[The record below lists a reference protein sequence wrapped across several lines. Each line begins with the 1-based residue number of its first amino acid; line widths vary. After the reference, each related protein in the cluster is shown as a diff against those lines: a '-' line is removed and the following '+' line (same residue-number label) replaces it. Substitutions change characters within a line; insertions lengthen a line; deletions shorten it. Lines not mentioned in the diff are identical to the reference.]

1 MVCIRDNELTRL
13 REDDEFKSWLQKM
26 KESYP
31 DKTDEE
37 IENQLLTF
45 IQVNNGNFPGYTP
58 FGDKSDTFEQL
69 LKIYGDDGVRAMEI
83 YEHLFD
89 KDFIEEFGNW
99 CGMPFDTEGLTEEQ
113 IKEQMENDE
122 KKLLKSIRNIKGEPA
137 LLFINSVNHL
147 SSKSTTAAVAGE
159 DKNIPFKIEIKNGE
173 AYVITGYEGPV
184 QNGSFTFMIA
194 KNVNNPIDG
203 TDVQIDTEDIA
214 KAYDFSADNKG
225 FTEKRLGLF
234 ITQSSKDLYYIS
246 KQISR
251 TNGLLKANYDKVHNK
266 EEAISFIQ
274 NNASGLFFS
283 TDKDSP
289 FGSIQ
294 LIQMRAM
301 GTTVWQIAS
310 PEGIFCTSNR
320 YKVSKSY
327 ADKVSQAFFINLEN
341 YKAITDFITSNVFSQ
356 KPDSYLS
363 NPIMDY
369 DYNSG
374 RFILKPASVRS
385 QHNVKTELCLTYA
398 SILFN
403 EQADKFNKY
412 LNWAKQFP
420 EIEQNSVGV
429 GATKDVN
436 MVGNLIGA
444 ILSGQLI
451 DSNYYTA
458 HSFDQKAIEQA
469 LYVSRHVDS
478 IRKIVDTIWK
488 DIQHDIQTRR
498 MEPIRNAIGQLYDV
512 YKEIDFSDIADGT
525 YKNRTISKV
534 EDYNSANNFCDTID
548 KVKAAYGYRRNDS
561 GSRKQYDATEYTK
574 IVSTYEQLGQL
585 YNQIKEYLIKHNDK
599 EDTVSGESLEKLISQ
614 YFTCIDTIVGIMED
628 DISKLEYF
636 IWNAPE
642 KYTTEYYQQLLYFD
656 RSVIG
661 MYTNRQNK
669 TLIEKLFTLNS
680 YSADPIQNALY
691 GIFSQTHVKRFEQL
705 KARYYNNYTKLTN
718 KRTIDNKEE
727 SLENIID
734 TMIQD
739 AVQHICDDWCT
750 KNLKCLTEEEERRYR
765 ESLKLDMIGHLKA
778 GMPLDT
784 FIGGASSSGHSIINV
799 LYRIIQTQGNRS
811 NLLIKQKGDALV
823 KKFNDVFDNH
833 NPFNQCKRFCEF
845 VEDENDKKWI
855 TRKARKTLSGYFI
868 RDVNYGQYYRAKVTE
883 QRRLL
888 KELDKKTG
896 SNQLY
901 YTIDEDKSTKTKL
914 FIEWHIGS
922 EKYQNEFLDN
932 MDMWIE
938 KNANR
943 RYNAKYYIDRRR
955 ILTKDREIG
964 GNIISV
970 GNDAINRQNTLRR
983 QIDGIKNRHC
993 EKVELEGGKKINVF
1007 IPSKVPPV
1015 QRKILDNLEQQ
1026 LSDLSSPYERYTKP
1040 DGTLGLR
1047 EKLGLD
1053 LAIALNIQ
1061 EWNKYIQ
1068 DKRKYTQDVDLYNKV
1083 EAEIKKRVGKNL
1095 SKEDYESFDSYY
1107 HKTEAKQEY
1116 YDALKEIYGDSYG
1129 EYQSEID
1136 DIHLRKRSIISRVK
1150 YGKKGLLQKT
1160 NLNQLTDDEWN
1171 ELAKLD
1177 ERESK
1182 IKSKLPPR
1190 FNGQFTITSS
1200 LPVENEDTHKSF
1212 IQEHKDA
1219 GTLHEYIDAQGE
1231 YQPLSV
1237 YFISVPN
1244 YEKLIDYN
1252 VLTDQFTSE
1261 ESEYTKGVEFDQ
1273 SNPSYEQPKAY
1284 DSNGKKLYKNDD
1296 FDEIKNNPKLFDLY
1310 NTFLSI
1316 MQEANEMFG
1325 YATISSNYKLPQ
1337 IYENEA
1343 SVYIGRGC
1351 SAANSIYYKFK
1362 RSYLIDE
1369 RDLDRSY
1376 TSDLHADNTST
1387 GKLRKRFVEMLSDP
1401 EHISTDLVYS
1411 VMAYYITACRYS
1423 DKQDVQAQCELI
1435 NRKIQSMGDTGFY
1448 GERLKTQA
1456 NNVVE
1461 TFLFENAMN
1470 TGNVVAAASAKF
1482 MKHTTAVMLK
1492 NKLKTAL
1499 KALIDGYR
1507 LLTNVMISNKWNA
1520 RGHFISATGKAL
1532 AQTFGSIRSSY
1543 SNLDYNLSEALMS
1556 LNEINLQ
1563 SYADVNKTKFTRAF
1577 NRAGLMPALTLID
1590 HITSKSIVLTVYDSI
1605 RLYTRP
1611 DETKLF
1617 LNIDEFRNIY
1627 RKDHKK
1633 DNPGLSDKQLK
1644 KQADKLFWSATPL
1657 YNAYQLGKRDKDGK
1671 LIKGTENILN
1681 IKDEYVNMFSKNSKE
1696 NEEQWDILQTRVQG
1710 QINQMCA
1717 SINGFK
1723 PEDAKSAHVFRLWY
1737 TKSIFQTRSFLIANY
1752 NELFKNSTIFMQ
1764 QDSDA
1769 PQSENSITRW
1779 FDNLKSSDNAI
1790 IQTLNRITG
1799 EREMYNVLTGTKD
1812 VGYYNGVL
1820 SFIRKNIENFVI
1832 YAGSIITRQKA
1843 DLRKISKLE
1852 QISVINL
1859 GLVLLEGGAL
1869 YNSAIFIGGLLACL
1883 LGQGSDSDDDDEYF
1897 LHWFLWTAY
1906 DLAGSLF
1913 NDVFVN
1919 SPLGDTIVDIFR
1931 NISVMVV
1938 ALDKIKQ
1945 SYRDSESARAFVAAL
1960 FGDDEMFEDP
1970 EYGSNT
1976 NPFNMQKSG
1985 KWQGEMYGKRALY
1998 ETMQNA
2004 PWLIAP
2010 WYLWGVSV
2018 PISGMLPQTAP
2029 ANLKES
2035 FSASAAKE
2043 KAEYTFNNLSPMD
2056 SYRLGI
2062 PSRSEES
2069 YEKFHN
2075 KDVKALGANML
2086 QDLIGG
2092 QEGEEEILDFIR
2104 DVSKFPVVPN
2114 MSPVDKVERMFPY
2127 GRQYEN
2133 E

>member
-31 DKTDEE
+31 GKTDEE

-99 CGMPFDTEGLTEEQ
+99 CGMTFDTEGLTEEQ
-113 IKEQMENDE
+113 IKEQTEKDE

-147 SSKSTTAAVAGE
+147 SSKSTTAAVVKE

-173 AYVITGYEGPV
+173 AHVITGYEGPV

-194 KNVNNPIDG
+194 KNVNNPING

-234 ITQSSKDLYYIS
+234 VTQSSKDLYHIS
-246 KQISR
+246 KQISKI
-251 TNGLLKANYDKVHNK
+251 NGLLKANYDKVHNK

-294 LIQMRAM
+294 LIQIRAM
-301 GTTVWQIAS
+301 GTAVWQIAS

-327 ADKVSQAFFINLEN
+327 ADKVAQAFFINLEN

-356 KPDSYLS
+356 KSDSYLS
-363 NPIMDY
+363 NPIIDY
-369 DYNSG
+369 DYNSS

-469 LYVSRHVDS
+469 VYVSRHVDS

-498 MEPIRNAIGQLYDV
+498 MEPIRNAIGQLYDA

-705 KARYYNNYTKLTN
+705 KARYYNNYIKLTN

-739 AVQHICDDWCT
+739 SVQHICDDWCT
-750 KNLKCLTEEEERRYR
+750 KNLKCLTEQEERRYR

-811 NLLIKQKGDALV
+811 NLLIKQKGDVLV

-845 VEDENDKKWI
+845 VEDETDKKWV

-868 RDVNYGQYYRAKVTE
+868 RDVNYGQYYRKKVAE

-896 SNQLY
+896 GNQLY

-932 MDMWIE
+932 MDLWIE

-943 RYNAKYYIDRRR
+943 RYNAKYYIDRRN
-955 ILTKDREIG
+955 ILTKDREID

-993 EKVELEGGKKINVF
+993 EKVELSNGKKINVF

-1015 QRKILDNLEQQ
+1015 QKKILDNLEQQ

-1047 EKLGLD
+1047 KKLGLD

-1068 DKRKYTQDVDLYNKV
+1068 DKRKYTQNQDLYDEV
-1083 EAEIKKRVGKNL
+1083 EKEIKNRVGKNL

-1116 YDALKEIYGDSYG
+1116 YDALKEMYGDSYG

-1136 DIHLRKRSIISRVK
+1136 DIHLRRRSIVSRVK
-1150 YGKKGLLQKT
+1150 YGKKGLLQKA
-1160 NLNQLTDDEWN
+1160 NLNDLTEDEWN

-1190 FNGQFTITSS
+1190 FNNSFSITTSVQ
-1200 LPVENEDTHKSF
+1200 VENEATHKSF

-1231 YQPLSV
+1231 YQPVSV

-1244 YEKLIDYN
+1244 DNNLIDYN

-1461 TFLFENAMN
+1461 TFLFENTMN
-1470 TGNVVAAASAKF
+1470 TGNVVSAAAEKF
-1482 MKHTTAVMLK
+1482 MQHTTSVMLK
-1492 NKLKTAL
+1492 SKLKTAL

-1507 LLTNVMISNKWNA
+1507 LLTNVLISNKWNA
-1520 RGHFISATGKAL
+1520 RGHFINATSKAL
-1532 AQTFGSIRSSY
+1532 RQTFSSIRSSY

-1556 LNEINLQ
+1556 LNGINLQ

-1577 NRAGLMPALTLID
+1577 NRSGLMPALTLID

-1611 DETKLF
+1611 DGTKLF

-1633 DNPGLSDKQLK
+1633 DNPGLSDKKLK

-1657 YNAYQLGKRDKDGK
+1657 DNAYQLGKRDKDGK

-1710 QINQMCA
+1710 QIEQMCA

-1723 PEDAKSAHVFRLWY
+1723 PEDTKSAHVFRTWY
-1737 TKSIFQTRSFLIANY
+1737 LKPIFQTRSFLVANY
-1752 NELFKNSTIFMQ
+1752 NELFKSSTVFMQ
-1764 QDSDA
+1764 QDSDV

-1832 YAGSIITRQKA
+1832 YAGSIITRQKT
-1843 DLRKISKLE
+1843 DLRNISKLE

-1859 GLVLLEGGAL
+1859 GLVLLEAGAL
-1869 YNSAIFIGGLLACL
+1869 YNSVIFIGGLLACL
-1883 LGQGSDSDDDDEYF
+1883 LGQGSDSDDEDEYF

-1906 DLAGSLF
+1906 DLVGSLF

-1919 SPLGDTIVDIFR
+1919 SPLGDTIVDIFK
-1931 NISVMVV
+1931 NIAVMVV
-1938 ALDKIKQ
+1938 SLEKFKQ
-1945 SYRDSESARAFVAAL
+1945 SWRDAQGARKFVAAL

-1985 KWQGEMYGKRALY
+1985 KWQGEMYGKRQLY
-1998 ETMQNA
+1998 EAMQNA

-2010 WYLWGVSV
+2010 WYLWGVSI
-2018 PISGMLPQTAP
+2018 PISGMLPPIAP

-2043 KAEYTFNNLSPMD
+2043 KAEYTFNNLSPID

-2069 YEKFHN
+2069 YEKYHN

-2092 QEGEEEILDFIR
+2092 QEGEEEILDLIR
-2104 DVSKFPVVPN
+2104 DVSKSPVVPN

-2127 GRQYEN
+2127 GRKYEN